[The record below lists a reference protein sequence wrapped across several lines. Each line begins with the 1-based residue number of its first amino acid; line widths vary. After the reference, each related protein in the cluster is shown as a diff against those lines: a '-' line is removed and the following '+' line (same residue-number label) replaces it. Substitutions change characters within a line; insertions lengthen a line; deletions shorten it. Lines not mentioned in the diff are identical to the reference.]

1 MTKLR
6 TAIFGIVVL
15 VGLAVV
21 VLVLFAQGTLV
32 LPNSDED
39 EIAAEFGAAVITRK
53 DLRTF
58 KDLDGTLEYGS
69 SVQISPGGSGT
80 LTYLA
85 AEGFQLDRGSVVFRL
100 HSSISD
106 AEIKSADQQIASAR
120 AAVAQAELALE
131 NLIQPATPAQI
142 ASANAT
148 VAQAEFALENLI
160 APATPAQIAS
170 SNAAVA
176 QAELALENLIA
187 PATPAQIASA
197 NAAVA
202 QAEFVLENLNEPATP
217 AQIAS
222 ANAAVAQAEFALEN
236 LNEPATPTQI
246 ASANA
251 AVAQAELAQTNLEE
265 PATPAQI
272 ASANAAVAQ
281 AELALENL
289 IATATPAQIAS
300 ANGAVAQAE
309 ANLSTARGSV
319 ETALASRTIAHQ
331 AFCDTESNSFPPVFS
346 YSHPI
351 CPVDVMLLSENEK
364 NVLLDMIKDDHL
376 SAQANNLLNT
386 LQGYQSAL
394 GSRLSAENSLTD
406 ARTNLTEIDEP
417 PTTTQLTQA
426 SESLKSAKENR
437 ATLDDLPTDTEF
449 AQASESLKSAQEQRS
464 ALDEPPTVAEL
475 AQASESL
482 KSAQENRVALDDPP
496 TDSELVQASE
506 SLKSAQE
513 NRVALD
519 DPPTASELV
528 QASESLK
535 SAQENRAALDD
546 RPTASELAQA
556 SESLKSAQ
564 ENRAALDDP
573 PSATELAQSEASLE
587 SARASLDTALA
598 IRDGLKEGPSAGVLM
613 FGDSPAWR
621 EFQNG
626 MTPGEDIRQLEE
638 NLVALGH
645 GSFESLI
652 VDQNFDTET
661 ADAIRQ
667 MQVDLG
673 LTATGEIAFRDVIF
687 LPGTSVVESSSSY
700 PSLGAT
706 ITPSSTLVSLFSI
719 ERVETQIVQDGNI
732 WTTAESL
739 QRVITTIEVADQ
751 RLIDVGS
758 EVRIELPDESIVTG
772 AVIEIGSIAVVPQGG
787 QNDPYLEVTVAID
800 GDVNLYEWTGAPVT
814 ASITKNLAEGVL
826 SVPVTSLLA
835 LLGGGYALEVIEPTS
850 TRLVPVDAGVYADGW
865 VEVTGLGLE
874 AGIEVVTPQ

>member
-1 MTKLR
+1 
-6 TAIFGIVVL
+6 
-15 VGLAVV
+15 
-21 VLVLFAQGTLV
+21 
-32 LPNSDED
+32 P
-39 EIAAEFGAAVITRK
+39 
-53 DLRTF
+53 
-58 KDLDGTLEYGS
+58 
-69 SVQISPGGSGT
+69 
-80 LTYLA
+80 
-85 AEGFQLDRGSVVFRL
+85 
-100 HSSISD
+100 
-106 AEIKSADQQIASAR
+106 
-120 AAVAQAELALE
+120 
-131 NLIQPATPAQI
+131 
-142 ASANAT
+142 
-148 VAQAEFALENLI
+148 
-160 APATPAQIAS
+160 
-170 SNAAVA
+170 
-176 QAELALENLIA
+176 
-187 PATPAQIASA
+187 
-197 NAAVA
+197 
-202 QAEFVLENLNEPATP
+202 
-217 AQIAS
+217 
-222 ANAAVAQAEFALEN
+222 
-236 LNEPATPTQI
+236 
-246 ASANA
+246 
-251 AVAQAELAQTNLEE
+251 
-265 PATPAQI
+265 
-272 ASANAAVAQ
+272 
-281 AELALENL
+281 
-289 IATATPAQIAS
+289 
-300 ANGAVAQAE
+300 
-309 ANLSTARGSV
+309 
-319 ETALASRTIAHQ
+319 
-331 AFCDTESNSFPPVFS
+331 
-346 YSHPI
+346 
-351 CPVDVMLLSENEK
+351 
-364 NVLLDMIKDDHL
+364 
-376 SAQANNLLNT
+376 
-386 LQGYQSAL
+386 
-394 GSRLSAENSLTD
+394 
-406 ARTNLTEIDEP
+406 
-417 PTTTQLTQA
+417 
-426 SESLKSAKENR
+426 
-437 ATLDDLPTDTEF
+437 
-449 AQASESLKSAQEQRS
+449 
-464 ALDEPPTVAEL
+464 
-475 AQASESL
+475 
-482 KSAQENRVALDDPP
+482 
-496 TDSELVQASE
+496 
-506 SLKSAQE
+506 
-513 NRVALD
+513 
-519 DPPTASELV
+519 
-528 QASESLK
+528 
-535 SAQENRAALDD
+535 
-546 RPTASELAQA
+546 PTASELAQA

-564 ENRAALDDP
+564 ENRAALDDPPTASEHAQASESLKSAQENRSALDDP

-652 VDQNFDTET
+652 VDQNFDNET

>member
-39 EIAAEFGAAVITRK
+39 EIVAEFGAAVITRK

-85 AEGFQLDRGSVVFRL
+85 AEGSQLDRGSVVFRL

-106 AEIKSADQQIASAR
+106 AEIKSAAQQIASAR

-170 SNAAVA
+170 
-176 QAELALENLIA
+176 
-187 PATPAQIASA
+187 A

-222 ANAAVAQAEFALEN
+222 ANAAVAQAELALEN
-236 LNEPATPTQI
+236 LN
-246 ASANA
+246 
-251 AVAQAELAQTNLEE
+251 
-265 PATPAQI
+265 
-272 ASANAAVAQ
+272 
-281 AELALENL
+281 
-289 IATATPAQIAS
+289 ATATPAQIAS

-309 ANLSTARGSV
+309 ANLSTAQGSV

-331 AFCDTESNSFPPVFS
+331 AFCDTESNSLPPVFS

-351 CPVDVMLLSENEK
+351 CPVDVVLLSENEK
-364 NVLLDMIKDDHL
+364 NVLLDMIKDDYL

-386 LQGYQSAL
+386 RQGYQSAL

-406 ARTNLTEIDEP
+406 ARTNLAEIDEP
-417 PTTTQLTQA
+417 PTTTQ
-426 SESLKSAKENR
+426 
-437 ATLDDLPTDTEF
+437 
-449 AQASESLKSAQEQRS
+449 
-464 ALDEPPTVAEL
+464 L

-482 KSAQENRVALDDPP
+482 KSAQENR
-496 TDSELVQASE
+496 S
-506 SLKSAQE
+506 
-513 NRVALD
+513 
-519 DPPTASELV
+519 
-528 QASESLK
+528 
-535 SAQENRAALDD
+535 
-546 RPTASELAQA
+546 
-556 SESLKSAQ
+556 
-564 ENRAALDDP
+564 ALDDP

-652 VDQNFDTET
+652 VDQNFDNET

>member
-21 VLVLFAQGTLV
+21 VLVLFAQGALV

-187 PATPAQIASA
+187 PATPAH
-197 NAAVA
+197 
-202 QAEFVLENLNEPATP
+202 
-217 AQIAS
+217 IAS

-289 IATATPAQIAS
+289 NATATPAQIAS

-364 NVLLDMIKDDHL
+364 NVLLDMIKDDYL

-406 ARTNLTEIDEP
+406 ARTNLAEIDEP

-482 KSAQENRVALDDPP
+482 KSAQENR
-496 TDSELVQASE
+496 
-506 SLKSAQE
+506 
-513 NRVALD
+513 
-519 DPPTASELV
+519 
-528 QASESLK
+528 
-535 SAQENRAALDD
+535 AALDD
-546 RPTASELAQA
+546 RPTASELAHA

-598 IRDGLKEGPSAGVLM
+598 IRDGLKEGSSAGVLM

>member
-39 EIAAEFGAAVITRK
+39 EIVAEFGAAVITRK

-85 AEGFQLDRGSVVFRL
+85 AEGSQLDRGSVVFRL

-106 AEIKSADQQIASAR
+106 AEIKSAAQQIASAR

-170 SNAAVA
+170 ANASVA

-217 AQIAS
+217 AH
-222 ANAAVAQAEFALEN
+222 
-236 LNEPATPTQI
+236 I

-251 AVAQAELAQTNLEE
+251 AVAQAELAQTNLED
-265 PATPAQI
+265 PATPAHI

-289 IATATPAQIAS
+289 NATATPAQIAS

-309 ANLSTARGSV
+309 ANLSTARGAV

-331 AFCDTESNSFPPVFS
+331 AFCDAESNFRLPVFS
-346 YSHPI
+346 YSHLI
-351 CPVDVMLLSENEK
+351 CPVDVVLLSENEK
-364 NVLLDMIKDDHL
+364 NVLLDMIKDDYL

-386 LQGYQSAL
+386 HQGYQSAL

-406 ARTNLTEIDEP
+406 ARTNLAEIDEP
-417 PTTTQLTQA
+417 PTTTQ
-426 SESLKSAKENR
+426 
-437 ATLDDLPTDTEF
+437 
-449 AQASESLKSAQEQRS
+449 
-464 ALDEPPTVAEL
+464 L

-482 KSAQENRVALDDPP
+482 KSAQETRAALD
-496 TDSELVQASE
+496 E
-506 SLKSAQE
+506 
-513 NRVALD
+513 
-519 DPPTASELV
+519 PPTAS
-528 QASESLK
+528 
-535 SAQENRAALDD
+535 
-546 RPTASELAQA
+546 
-556 SESLKSAQ
+556 
-564 ENRAALDDP
+564 
-573 PSATELAQSEASLE
+573 ELAQSEASLE

-652 VDQNFDTET
+652 VDQNFDNET

>member
-39 EIAAEFGAAVITRK
+39 EIVAEFGAAVITRK

-85 AEGFQLDRGSVVFRL
+85 AEGSQLDRGSVVFRL

-106 AEIKSADQQIASAR
+106 AEIKSAAQQIASAR

-170 SNAAVA
+170 ANASVA

-222 ANAAVAQAEFALEN
+222 ANAAVAQAELV
-236 LNEPATPTQI
+236 L
-246 ASANA
+246 
-251 AVAQAELAQTNLEE
+251 TNLIES
-265 PATPAQI
+265 ATPAQI

-289 IATATPAQIAS
+289 NATATPPQIAS
-300 ANGAVAQAE
+300 ANAAVAQAE

-331 AFCDTESNSFPPVFS
+331 AFCDTESNSLPPVFS

-351 CPVDVMLLSENEK
+351 CPVDVVLLSENEK
-364 NVLLDMIKDDHL
+364 NVLLDMIKDDYL

-386 LQGYQSAL
+386 HQGYQSAL

-406 ARTNLTEIDEP
+406 ARTNLAEIDEP
-417 PTTTQLTQA
+417 PTTTQLA
-426 SESLKSAKENR
+426 
-437 ATLDDLPTDTEF
+437 
-449 AQASESLKSAQEQRS
+449 
-464 ALDEPPTVAEL
+464 
-475 AQASESL
+475 
-482 KSAQENRVALDDPP
+482 
-496 TDSELVQASE
+496 
-506 SLKSAQE
+506 
-513 NRVALD
+513 
-519 DPPTASELV
+519 

-535 SAQENRAALDD
+535 SAQENRAALDEP
-546 RPTASELAQA
+546 PTASELAQA

-573 PSATELAQSEASLE
+573 PTASELAQASESLKSAQETRAALDEPPTASELAQSEASLE

-652 VDQNFDTET
+652 VDQNFDNET

>member
-21 VLVLFAQGTLV
+21 VLVLFAQGALV

-85 AEGFQLDRGSVVFRL
+85 AEGSQLDRGSVVFRL

-131 NLIQPATPAQI
+131 NLIQPATPAQV

-148 VAQAEFALENLI
+148 VAQAEFALENLN

-289 IATATPAQIAS
+289 NATATPAQIAS

-331 AFCDTESNSFPPVFS
+331 AFCDTESNSLPPVFS

-364 NVLLDMIKDDHL
+364 NVLLDMIKDDYL

-406 ARTNLTEIDEP
+406 ARTNLAEIDEP
-417 PTTTQLTQA
+417 PTTTQLAQA

-449 AQASESLKSAQEQRS
+449 AQASESLKSAQENRS

-475 AQASESL
+475 A
-482 KSAQENRVALDDPP
+482 
-496 TDSELVQASE
+496 QASE

-535 SAQENRAALDD
+535 SAQENRVALDD
-546 RPTASELAQA
+546 PPTASELAQA
-556 SESLKSAQ
+556 SESLKSTQ

-598 IRDGLKEGPSAGVLM
+598 IRDGLKEGSSAGVLM
-613 FGDSPAWR
+613 FGGSPAWR

-652 VDQNFDTET
+652 VDQNFDNET

>member
-85 AEGFQLDRGSVVFRL
+85 AEGSQLDRGSVVFRL

-170 SNAAVA
+170 ANASVA

-222 ANAAVAQAEFALEN
+222 ANAAVAQAE
-236 LNEPATPTQI
+236 
-246 ASANA
+246 
-251 AVAQAELAQTNLEE
+251 LAQTNLEE

-289 IATATPAQIAS
+289 NATATPAQIAS

-319 ETALASRTIAHQ
+319 ETASASRTIAHQ
-331 AFCDTESNSFPPVFS
+331 AFCDTESNSLPPVFS

-364 NVLLDMIKDDHL
+364 NVLLDMIKDDYL

-417 PTTTQLTQA
+417 PTTTQLAQA

-437 ATLDDLPTDTEF
+437 TALDDLPTDTEL

-482 KSAQENRVALDDPP
+482 KSTQENRA
-496 TDSELVQASE
+496 
-506 SLKSAQE
+506 
-513 NRVALD
+513 ALD

-556 SESLKSAQ
+556 TESLKSAQ

-652 VDQNFDTET
+652 VDQNFDNET

>member
-21 VLVLFAQGTLV
+21 VLVLFAQGALV
-32 LPNSDED
+32 FPNSDED

-85 AEGFQLDRGSVVFRL
+85 AEGSQLDRGSVVFRL

-131 NLIQPATPAQI
+131 NLIQPATPAQV
-142 ASANAT
+142 ALANAT

-406 ARTNLTEIDEP
+406 ARTNLAEIDEP

-437 ATLDDLPTDTEF
+437 AALDDLPTDTEL

-496 TDSELVQASE
+496 TD
-506 SLKSAQE
+506 
-513 NRVALD
+513 
-519 DPPTASELV
+519 SELV

-598 IRDGLKEGPSAGVLM
+598 IRDGLKEGSSAGVLM

-621 EFQNG
+621 KFQNG

>member
-21 VLVLFAQGTLV
+21 VLVLFAQGALV

-85 AEGFQLDRGSVVFRL
+85 AEGSQLDRGSVVFRL

-131 NLIQPATPAQI
+131 NLIQPATPAQV

-148 VAQAEFALENLI
+148 VAQAEFALENLN

-289 IATATPAQIAS
+289 NATATPAQIAS

-331 AFCDTESNSFPPVFS
+331 AFCDTESNSLPPVFS

-364 NVLLDMIKDDHL
+364 NVLLDMIKDDYL

-417 PTTTQLTQA
+417 PTTTQLAQA

-437 ATLDDLPTDTEF
+437 TALDDLPTDTEL

-482 KSAQENRVALDDPP
+482 KSAQETRA
-496 TDSELVQASE
+496 
-506 SLKSAQE
+506 
-513 NRVALD
+513 ALD

-546 RPTASELAQA
+546 RPTAS
-556 SESLKSAQ
+556 
-564 ENRAALDDP
+564 
-573 PSATELAQSEASLE
+573 ELAQSEASLE

-652 VDQNFDTET
+652 VDQNFDNET

>member
-21 VLVLFAQGTLV
+21 VLVLFAQGALV

-85 AEGFQLDRGSVVFRL
+85 AEGSQLDRGSVVFRL

-131 NLIQPATPAQI
+131 NLIQPATPAQV

-148 VAQAEFALENLI
+148 VAQAEFALENLN

-170 SNAAVA
+170 SNAAVAQAELALENLIAPATPAQIASANASVA

-222 ANAAVAQAEFALEN
+222 ANAAVAQAE
-236 LNEPATPTQI
+236 
-246 ASANA
+246 
-251 AVAQAELAQTNLEE
+251 LAQTNLEE

-281 AELALENL
+281 AELALGNL
-289 IATATPAQIAS
+289 NATATPAQIAS

-319 ETALASRTIAHQ
+319 ETASASRTIAHQ
-331 AFCDTESNSFPPVFS
+331 AFCDTESNSLPPVFS

-351 CPVDVMLLSENEK
+351 CPVDVVLLSENEK
-364 NVLLDMIKDDHL
+364 NVLLAMIKDDYL

-417 PTTTQLTQA
+417 PTTTQL
-426 SESLKSAKENR
+426 
-437 ATLDDLPTDTEF
+437 

-475 AQASESL
+475 A
-482 KSAQENRVALDDPP
+482 
-496 TDSELVQASE
+496 QASE

-556 SESLKSAQ
+556 TESLKSAQ

-814 ASITKNLAEGVL
+814 VSITKNLAEGVL

>member
-21 VLVLFAQGTLV
+21 VLVLFAQGALV
-32 LPNSDED
+32 FPNSDED

-85 AEGFQLDRGSVVFRL
+85 SEGFQLDRGSVVFRL

-160 APATPAQIAS
+160 AAATPAQIAS

-449 AQASESLKSAQEQRS
+449 AQASESLKSAQE
-464 ALDEPPTVAEL
+464 
-475 AQASESL
+475 
-482 KSAQENRVALDDPP
+482 
-496 TDSELVQASE
+496 
-506 SLKSAQE
+506 
-513 NRVALD
+513 
-519 DPPTASELV
+519 
-528 QASESLK
+528 
-535 SAQENRAALDD
+535 NRAALDD
-546 RPTASELAQA
+546 RPTASELAHA

-598 IRDGLKEGPSAGVLM
+598 IRDGLKEGSSAGVLM

>member
-21 VLVLFAQGTLV
+21 VLVLFAQGALV
-32 LPNSDED
+32 FPNSDED

-131 NLIQPATPAQI
+131 NLIQPATPAQV
-142 ASANAT
+142 ALANAT

-222 ANAAVAQAEFALEN
+222 ANAAVAQAE
-236 LNEPATPTQI
+236 
-246 ASANA
+246 
-251 AVAQAELAQTNLEE
+251 LAQTNLEE

-289 IATATPAQIAS
+289 NATATPAQIAS

-364 NVLLDMIKDDHL
+364 NVLLDMIKDDYL

-513 NRVALD
+513 NR
-519 DPPTASELV
+519 
-528 QASESLK
+528 
-535 SAQENRAALDD
+535 AALDD

-598 IRDGLKEGPSAGVLM
+598 IRDGLKEGSSAGVLM

-621 EFQNG
+621 KFQNG

>member
-21 VLVLFAQGTLV
+21 VLVLFAQGALV
-32 LPNSDED
+32 FPNSDED

-131 NLIQPATPAQI
+131 NLIQPATPAQV
-142 ASANAT
+142 ALANAT

-289 IATATPAQIAS
+289 NATATAAQIAS

-364 NVLLDMIKDDHL
+364 NVLLDMIKDDYL

-482 KSAQENRVALDDPP
+482 KSAQENR
-496 TDSELVQASE
+496 
-506 SLKSAQE
+506 
-513 NRVALD
+513 
-519 DPPTASELV
+519 
-528 QASESLK
+528 
-535 SAQENRAALDD
+535 AALDD

-598 IRDGLKEGPSAGVLM
+598 IRDGLKEGSSAGVLM

-621 EFQNG
+621 KFQNG

>member
-21 VLVLFAQGTLV
+21 VLVLFAQGALV
-32 LPNSDED
+32 FPNSDED

-131 NLIQPATPAQI
+131 NLIQPATPAQV
-142 ASANAT
+142 ALANAT

-496 TDSELVQASE
+496 T
-506 SLKSAQE
+506 
-513 NRVALD
+513 
-519 DPPTASELV
+519 ASELV

-598 IRDGLKEGPSAGVLM
+598 IRDGLKEGSSAGVLM

-621 EFQNG
+621 KFQNG

>member
-21 VLVLFAQGTLV
+21 VLVLFAQGALV

-289 IATATPAQIAS
+289 NATATLAQIAS

-364 NVLLDMIKDDHL
+364 NVLLDMIKDDYL

-513 NRVALD
+513 NR
-519 DPPTASELV
+519 
-528 QASESLK
+528 
-535 SAQENRAALDD
+535 AALDD

-598 IRDGLKEGPSAGVLM
+598 IRDGLKEGSSAGVLM

-621 EFQNG
+621 KFQNG

>member
-21 VLVLFAQGTLV
+21 VLVLFAQGALV

-85 AEGFQLDRGSVVFRL
+85 SEGFQLDRGSVVFRL

-160 APATPAQIAS
+160 AAATPAQIAS

-289 IATATPAQIAS
+289 NATATPAQIAS

-351 CPVDVMLLSENEK
+351 CPVDVLLLSDNEK
-364 NVLLDMIKDDHL
+364 NVLLDMIKDDYL

-449 AQASESLKSAQEQRS
+449 AQASESLKSAQE
-464 ALDEPPTVAEL
+464 
-475 AQASESL
+475 
-482 KSAQENRVALDDPP
+482 NRVALDDPP
-496 TDSELVQASE
+496 TASELVQASE

-519 DPPTASELV
+519 DPPTAPELV

-598 IRDGLKEGPSAGVLM
+598 IRDGLKEGSSAGVLM

-652 VDQNFDTET
+652 IDQNFDTET

>member
-21 VLVLFAQGTLV
+21 VLVLFAQGALV

-131 NLIQPATPAQI
+131 NLIQPATPAQV

-148 VAQAEFALENLI
+148 VAQAEFALENLN

-289 IATATPAQIAS
+289 NATATPAQIAS

-319 ETALASRTIAHQ
+319 ETASASRTIAHQ
-331 AFCDTESNSFPPVFS
+331 AFCDTESNSLPPVFS

-364 NVLLDMIKDDHL
+364 NVLLDMIKDDYL

-417 PTTTQLTQA
+417 PTTTQLAQA

-449 AQASESLKSAQEQRS
+449 AQASESLKSAQENRS

-475 AQASESL
+475 A
-482 KSAQENRVALDDPP
+482 
-496 TDSELVQASE
+496 QASE

-556 SESLKSAQ
+556 TESLKSAQ

-598 IRDGLKEGPSAGVLM
+598 IRDGLKEGSSAGVLM
-613 FGDSPAWR
+613 FGGSPAWR

-673 LTATGEIAFRDVIF
+673 LTPTGEIAFRDVIF

-814 ASITKNLAEGVL
+814 VSITKNLAEGVL

>member
-21 VLVLFAQGTLV
+21 VLVLFAQGALV
-32 LPNSDED
+32 FPNSDED

-131 NLIQPATPAQI
+131 NLIQPATPAQV
-142 ASANAT
+142 ALANAT
-148 VAQAEFALENLI
+148 VAQAEF
-160 APATPAQIAS
+160 
-170 SNAAVA
+170 
-176 QAELALENLIA
+176 ALENLIA

-289 IATATPAQIAS
+289 NATATLAQIAS

-364 NVLLDMIKDDHL
+364 NVLLDMIKDDYL

-482 KSAQENRVALDDPP
+482 KSAQENRIALDDPP
-496 TDSELVQASE
+496 TD
-506 SLKSAQE
+506 
-513 NRVALD
+513 
-519 DPPTASELV
+519 SELV

-598 IRDGLKEGPSAGVLM
+598 IRDGLKEGSSAGVLM

-621 EFQNG
+621 KFQNG

>member
-39 EIAAEFGAAVITRK
+39 EIVAEFGAAVITRK

-85 AEGFQLDRGSVVFRL
+85 AEGSQLDRGSVVFRL

-170 SNAAVA
+170 ANASVA
-176 QAELALENLIA
+176 QAELV
-187 PATPAQIASA
+187 Q
-197 NAAVA
+197 
-202 QAEFVLENLNEPATP
+202 ENLNEPATP

-222 ANAAVAQAEFALEN
+222 ANAAVAQAELV
-236 LNEPATPTQI
+236 L
-246 ASANA
+246 
-251 AVAQAELAQTNLEE
+251 TNLIES
-265 PATPAQI
+265 ATPAQI

-289 IATATPAQIAS
+289 NATATPAQIAS

-331 AFCDTESNSFPPVFS
+331 AFCDTESNFRLPVFS

-351 CPVDVMLLSENEK
+351 CPVDVVLLSENEK
-364 NVLLDMIKDDHL
+364 NVLLAMIKDDYL

-406 ARTNLTEIDEP
+406 ARTNLAEIDEP
-417 PTTTQLTQA
+417 PTTTQLAQA

-437 ATLDDLPTDTEF
+437 TALDDLPTDTEL

-482 KSAQENRVALDDPP
+482 KSTQETRA
-496 TDSELVQASE
+496 
-506 SLKSAQE
+506 
-513 NRVALD
+513 ALD

-528 QASESLK
+528 
-535 SAQENRAALDD
+535 
-546 RPTASELAQA
+546 QA

-652 VDQNFDTET
+652 VDQNFDNET

-732 WTTAESL
+732 WTTTESL

-772 AVIEIGSIAVVPQGG
+772 AVIDIGSIAVVPQGG

>member
-131 NLIQPATPAQI
+131 NLIQPATPAQV
-142 ASANAT
+142 ALANAT

-289 IATATPAQIAS
+289 NATATPAQIAS

-309 ANLSTARGSV
+309 ANLSTAQGSV

-331 AFCDTESNSFPPVFS
+331 AFCDTESNSLPPVFS

-351 CPVDVMLLSENEK
+351 CPVDVVLLSENEK
-364 NVLLDMIKDDHL
+364 NILLDMIKDDYL

-386 LQGYQSAL
+386 LLGYQSAL

-406 ARTNLTEIDEP
+406 ARTNLAEIDEP
-417 PTTTQLTQA
+417 PTTTQLAQA

-437 ATLDDLPTDTEF
+437 AALGDLPTDTEL

-496 TDSELVQASE
+496 T
-506 SLKSAQE
+506 
-513 NRVALD
+513 
-519 DPPTASELV
+519 ASELV
-528 QASESLK
+528 
-535 SAQENRAALDD
+535 
-546 RPTASELAQA
+546 QA

>member
-21 VLVLFAQGTLV
+21 VLVLFAQGALV

-85 AEGFQLDRGSVVFRL
+85 AEGSQLDRGSVVFRL

-131 NLIQPATPAQI
+131 NLIQPATPAQV
-142 ASANAT
+142 ALANAT

-364 NVLLDMIKDDHL
+364 NVLLDMIKDDYL

-496 TDSELVQASE
+496 T
-506 SLKSAQE
+506 
-513 NRVALD
+513 
-519 DPPTASELV
+519 ASELV

-598 IRDGLKEGPSAGVLM
+598 IRDGLKEGSSAGVLM

-621 EFQNG
+621 KFQNG

>member
-1 MTKLR
+1 
-6 TAIFGIVVL
+6 
-15 VGLAVV
+15 
-21 VLVLFAQGTLV
+21 
-32 LPNSDED
+32 
-39 EIAAEFGAAVITRK
+39 
-53 DLRTF
+53 
-58 KDLDGTLEYGS
+58 
-69 SVQISPGGSGT
+69 
-80 LTYLA
+80 
-85 AEGFQLDRGSVVFRL
+85 
-100 HSSISD
+100 
-106 AEIKSADQQIASAR
+106 
-120 AAVAQAELALE
+120 
-131 NLIQPATPAQI
+131 
-142 ASANAT
+142 
-148 VAQAEFALENLI
+148 
-160 APATPAQIAS
+160 
-170 SNAAVA
+170 
-176 QAELALENLIA
+176 
-187 PATPAQIASA
+187 
-197 NAAVA
+197 
-202 QAEFVLENLNEPATP
+202 
-217 AQIAS
+217 
-222 ANAAVAQAEFALEN
+222 
-236 LNEPATPTQI
+236 
-246 ASANA
+246 
-251 AVAQAELAQTNLEE
+251 
-265 PATPAQI
+265 
-272 ASANAAVAQ
+272 
-281 AELALENL
+281 
-289 IATATPAQIAS
+289 
-300 ANGAVAQAE
+300 
-309 ANLSTARGSV
+309 
-319 ETALASRTIAHQ
+319 
-331 AFCDTESNSFPPVFS
+331 
-346 YSHPI
+346 
-351 CPVDVMLLSENEK
+351 VDVVLLSENEK
-364 NVLLDMIKDDHL
+364 NVLLDMIKDDYL

-386 LQGYQSAL
+386 HQGYQSAL

-406 ARTNLTEIDEP
+406 ARTNLAEIDEP
-417 PTTTQLTQA
+417 PTTTQL
-426 SESLKSAKENR
+426 
-437 ATLDDLPTDTEF
+437 
-449 AQASESLKSAQEQRS
+449 AQASESLKSAQETRA
-464 ALDEPPTVAEL
+464 ALDEPPTASEL

-482 KSAQENRVALDDPP
+482 KSAQE
-496 TDSELVQASE
+496 T
-506 SLKSAQE
+506 
-513 NRVALD
+513 
-519 DPPTASELV
+519 
-528 QASESLK
+528 
-535 SAQENRAALDD
+535 RAALDEP
-546 RPTASELAQA
+546 PTASELAQA

-564 ENRAALDDP
+564 ENRAALDEPPTASELAQASESLKSAQENRAALDEPPTASELAQASESLKSAQENRSALDDP

-652 VDQNFDTET
+652 VDQNFDNET

>member
-21 VLVLFAQGTLV
+21 VLVLFAQGALV

-160 APATPAQIAS
+160 APATPAQIAA

-202 QAEFVLENLNEPATP
+202 QAEFELENLNAPATP
-217 AQIAS
+217 AQ
-222 ANAAVAQAEFALEN
+222 N
-236 LNEPATPTQI
+236 
-246 ASANA
+246 
-251 AVAQAELAQTNLEE
+251 
-265 PATPAQI
+265 

-289 IATATPAQIAS
+289 NATATPAQIAS

-364 NVLLDMIKDDHL
+364 NVLLDMIKDDYL

-449 AQASESLKSAQEQRS
+449 AQASESLKSAQE
-464 ALDEPPTVAEL
+464 
-475 AQASESL
+475 
-482 KSAQENRVALDDPP
+482 NRVALDDPP
-496 TDSELVQASE
+496 TD
-506 SLKSAQE
+506 
-513 NRVALD
+513 
-519 DPPTASELV
+519 SELV

-598 IRDGLKEGPSAGVLM
+598 IRDGLKEGSSAGVLM

>member
-21 VLVLFAQGTLV
+21 VLVLFVQGALV

-85 AEGFQLDRGSVVFRL
+85 SEGFQLDRGSVVFRL

-148 VAQAEFALENLI
+148 VAQAEFVLENLI

-222 ANAAVAQAEFALEN
+222 ANAAVAQAEFTLEN

-281 AELALENL
+281 AELTLENL
-289 IATATPAQIAS
+289 NATSTPAQIAS

-331 AFCDTESNSFPPVFS
+331 AFCDTESNSLAPVFS

-364 NVLLDMIKDDHL
+364 NVLLDMIKDDYL

-449 AQASESLKSAQEQRS
+449 VQASESLKSAQEQRS

-496 TDSELVQASE
+496 TASELVQASE

-519 DPPTASELV
+519 DPPTVSELV
-528 QASESLK
+528 
-535 SAQENRAALDD
+535 
-546 RPTASELAQA
+546 QA

-598 IRDGLKEGPSAGVLM
+598 MRYGLKEGPSAGVLM

-719 ERVETQIVQDGNI
+719 ERVETQIAQDGTI

-814 ASITKNLAEGVL
+814 TSITKNLAEGVL

>member
-85 AEGFQLDRGSVVFRL
+85 AEGSQLDRGSVVFRL

-170 SNAAVA
+170 ANAAVA

-222 ANAAVAQAEFALEN
+222 ANAAVAQAELALEN
-236 LNEPATPTQI
+236 LN
-246 ASANA
+246 
-251 AVAQAELAQTNLEE
+251 
-265 PATPAQI
+265 
-272 ASANAAVAQ
+272 
-281 AELALENL
+281 
-289 IATATPAQIAS
+289 ATATPAQIAS
-300 ANGAVAQAE
+300 ANAAVAQAE

-331 AFCDTESNSFPPVFS
+331 AFCDTESNSLPPVFS

-351 CPVDVMLLSENEK
+351 CPVDVVLLSENEK
-364 NVLLDMIKDDHL
+364 NVLLDMIKDDYL

-406 ARTNLTEIDEP
+406 ARTNLAEIDEP
-417 PTTTQLTQA
+417 PTTTQ
-426 SESLKSAKENR
+426 
-437 ATLDDLPTDTEF
+437 
-449 AQASESLKSAQEQRS
+449 
-464 ALDEPPTVAEL
+464 L

-482 KSAQENRVALDDPP
+482 KSAQETRSALDEP
-496 TDSELVQASE
+496 
-506 SLKSAQE
+506 
-513 NRVALD
+513 
-519 DPPTASELV
+519 
-528 QASESLK
+528 
-535 SAQENRAALDD
+535 
-546 RPTASELAQA
+546 PTASELAQA

-564 ENRAALDDP
+564 ENRAALDEPPTASELAQASESLKSAQETRSALDDP
-573 PSATELAQSEASLE
+573 PSATELAQAEASLE

-652 VDQNFDTET
+652 VDQNFDNET

>member
-39 EIAAEFGAAVITRK
+39 EIVAEFGAAVITRK

-85 AEGFQLDRGSVVFRL
+85 AEGSQLDRGSVVFRL

-106 AEIKSADQQIASAR
+106 AEIKSAAQQIASAR

-148 VAQAEFALENLI
+148 VAQAE
-160 APATPAQIAS
+160 
-170 SNAAVA
+170 
-176 QAELALENLIA
+176 LALENLIA
-187 PATPAQIASA
+187 PATPAH
-197 NAAVA
+197 
-202 QAEFVLENLNEPATP
+202 
-217 AQIAS
+217 IAS

-236 LNEPATPTQI
+236 LNEPATPAQI

-289 IATATPAQIAS
+289 NATATPAQIAS
-300 ANGAVAQAE
+300 ANAAVAQAE

-331 AFCDTESNSFPPVFS
+331 AFCDTESNSLAPVFS

-351 CPVDVMLLSENEK
+351 CPVNVMLLSENEK
-364 NVLLDMIKDDHL
+364 NVLLDMIKDDYL

-406 ARTNLTEIDEP
+406 ARTNLAEIDEP
-417 PTTTQLTQA
+417 PTTTQ
-426 SESLKSAKENR
+426 
-437 ATLDDLPTDTEF
+437 
-449 AQASESLKSAQEQRS
+449 
-464 ALDEPPTVAEL
+464 L

-482 KSAQENRVALDDPP
+482 KSAQE
-496 TDSELVQASE
+496 T
-506 SLKSAQE
+506 
-513 NRVALD
+513 
-519 DPPTASELV
+519 
-528 QASESLK
+528 
-535 SAQENRAALDD
+535 RAALDEP
-546 RPTASELAQA
+546 PTASELAQA

-564 ENRAALDDP
+564 ENRAALDEPPTASELAQASESLKSAQENRSALDDP

-598 IRDGLKEGPSAGVLM
+598 MRYGLKEGPSAGVLM

-652 VDQNFDTET
+652 VDQNFDNET

>member
-21 VLVLFAQGTLV
+21 VLVLFAQGALV

-131 NLIQPATPAQI
+131 NLIQPATPAQV
-142 ASANAT
+142 ALANAT

-289 IATATPAQIAS
+289 NATATPAQIAS

-364 NVLLDMIKDDHL
+364 NVLLDMIKDDYL

-513 NRVALD
+513 NR
-519 DPPTASELV
+519 
-528 QASESLK
+528 
-535 SAQENRAALDD
+535 AALDD

-598 IRDGLKEGPSAGVLM
+598 IRDGLKEGSSAGVLM

-621 EFQNG
+621 KFQNG

>member
-21 VLVLFAQGTLV
+21 VLVLFAQGALV
-32 LPNSDED
+32 FPNSDED

-106 AEIKSADQQIASAR
+106 VDIKSADQQIASAR

-131 NLIQPATPAQI
+131 NLIQPATPAQV
-142 ASANAT
+142 ALANAT

-364 NVLLDMIKDDHL
+364 NVLLDMIKDDYL

-482 KSAQENRVALDDPP
+482 KSAQENRIALDDPP
-496 TDSELVQASE
+496 TD
-506 SLKSAQE
+506 
-513 NRVALD
+513 
-519 DPPTASELV
+519 SELV

-573 PSATELAQSEASLE
+573 LSATELAQSEASLE

-598 IRDGLKEGPSAGVLM
+598 IRDGLKEGSSAGVLM

>member
-21 VLVLFAQGTLV
+21 VLVLFAQGALV
-32 LPNSDED
+32 FPNSDED

-131 NLIQPATPAQI
+131 NLIQPATPAQV
-142 ASANAT
+142 ALANAT
-148 VAQAEFALENLI
+148 VAQAEF
-160 APATPAQIAS
+160 
-170 SNAAVA
+170 
-176 QAELALENLIA
+176 ALENLIA

-309 ANLSTARGSV
+309 ANLSTARGAV

-331 AFCDTESNSFPPVFS
+331 AFCDAESNFRLPVFS

-351 CPVDVMLLSENEK
+351 CPVDVVLLSENEK

-394 GSRLSAENSLTD
+394 GSRLSAENSLTG

-496 TDSELVQASE
+496 T
-506 SLKSAQE
+506 
-513 NRVALD
+513 
-519 DPPTASELV
+519 ASELL

-598 IRDGLKEGPSAGVLM
+598 IRDGLKEGSSAGVLM

-652 VDQNFDTET
+652 IDQNFDTET

>member
-21 VLVLFAQGTLV
+21 VLVLFAQGALV
-32 LPNSDED
+32 FPNSDED

-131 NLIQPATPAQI
+131 NLIQPATPAQV
-142 ASANAT
+142 ALANAT
-148 VAQAEFALENLI
+148 VAQAEF
-160 APATPAQIAS
+160 
-170 SNAAVA
+170 
-176 QAELALENLIA
+176 ALENLIA

-364 NVLLDMIKDDHL
+364 NVLLDMIKDDYL

-482 KSAQENRVALDDPP
+482 KSAQENRIALDDPP
-496 TDSELVQASE
+496 TD
-506 SLKSAQE
+506 
-513 NRVALD
+513 
-519 DPPTASELV
+519 SELV

-573 PSATELAQSEASLE
+573 LSATELAQSEASLE

-598 IRDGLKEGPSAGVLM
+598 MRYGLKEGPSAGVLM

-661 ADAIRQ
+661 AAAIRQ

-814 ASITKNLAEGVL
+814 ASITKNLAESVL